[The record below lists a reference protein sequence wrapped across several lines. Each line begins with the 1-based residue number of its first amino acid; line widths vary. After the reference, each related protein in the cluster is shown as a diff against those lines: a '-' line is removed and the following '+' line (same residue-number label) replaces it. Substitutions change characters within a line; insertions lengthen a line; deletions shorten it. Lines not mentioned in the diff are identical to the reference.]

1 MSERLKNKVVVIT
14 GTGDGMAR
22 TAALRFAAEGAKIVG
37 CDLRAEKA
45 AETERLVTEQGGQ
58 MTSLHPLDLTKEENA
73 ERLAAF
79 AVETFGGIDV
89 LYNNAMSG
97 GFGTP
102 LDMPVEEFD
111 FVMAG
116 TIRLPWL
123 VTKSCVPHLKSGGG
137 GVVINIASIS
147 GMVGSGM
154 VGNAS
159 MLFAYGLAKAA
170 VIRMTQLFAIDFA
183 PDLIRVNSISPGLV
197 ATPTNTIMSV
207 GEMGRLHIEAGLVG
221 RIGTA
226 DDIVNAA
233 LFLASDDSSYMTGQN
248 LVVDG
253 GWTTSGGVGRAR
265 PEVLQAFGAIVGGD

>member
-22 TAALRFAAEGAKIVG
+22 TAALRFAAEGALIVG
-37 CDLRAEKA
+37 CDLNEDKA
-45 AETERLVTEQGGQ
+45 AETVRLVKEQGGQ
-58 MTSLHPLDLTKEENA
+58 MASLHPLDLTKEENTQ
-73 ERLAAF
+73 RLAAF
-79 AVETFGGIDV
+79 AIEQFGRIDV

-97 GFGTP
+97 GFGSP

-111 FVMAG
+111 FVLAG

-123 VTKSCVPHLKSGGG
+123 VTKSCVPHIKAGGG

-147 GMVGSGM
+147 GIVGSGM

-183 PDLIRVNSISPGLV
+183 PDSIRVNSICPGLV

-207 GEMGRLHIEAGLVG
+207 GEMGRLHIDAGLVG

-248 LVVDG
+248 LIVDG
-253 GWTTSGGVGRAR
+253 GWTTSGGVGRVR
-265 PEVLQAFGAIVGGD
+265 SEVLEAFGAMMSGG